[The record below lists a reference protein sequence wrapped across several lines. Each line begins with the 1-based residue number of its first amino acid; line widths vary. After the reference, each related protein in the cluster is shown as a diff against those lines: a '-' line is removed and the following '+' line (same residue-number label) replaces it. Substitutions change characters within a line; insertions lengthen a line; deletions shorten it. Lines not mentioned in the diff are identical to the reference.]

1 MNKIVASLGMVALGA
16 ASIQSVSAQDTS
28 KFWNI
33 SATLRG
39 FYDDNRLTVNDDS
52 PGKIDSYGFQV
63 SPAIGLNWSTDGTVV
78 QLGYVYS
85 LKWYEADFQE
95 ADPEVEDTDST
106 HTFRAGL
113 DHAFSERYR
122 IALNDSFVIGQEPDA
137 LRGDGE
143 YANVPFRAN
152 GDNIRNYA
160 AVGFD
165 ADLTELFGLTLGYNN
180 AYFNYDREDLS
191 RNLDRMEHTGT
202 VMGRWQAMP
211 ETELSLGYKY
221 RQVNYDEIDRD
232 RQSHIVFVGA
242 SHSFRPDLRAAAQV
256 GVEFA
261 EFDSVDE
268 SEVSP
273 YANANLTYTYLPQSF
288 IQLGVSHQRNA
299 TDILGDPADPVMDTE
314 TTLFYAHLRHQIVPR
329 LFADASGQIQNSSF
343 SGGAADGDRETF
355 YLLGLQLEYEL
366 NNYLSTHVGYNYDNL
381 DSDIAGREYDR
392 NRVYIGVTA
401 RY

>member
-16 ASIQSVSAQDTS
+16 SSIQSVSAQDTS

-39 FYDDNRLTVNDDS
+39 FYDDNRLTANDESDA
-52 PGKIDSYGFQV
+52 KIDSYGVQV
-63 SPAIGLNWSTDGTVV
+63 SPAVGLNWSAEGTTV

-85 LKWYEADFQE
+85 LKWYEADYG
-95 ADPEVEDTDST
+95 DDIDDTDST
-106 HTFRAGL
+106 HTIRAGL
-113 DHAFSERYR
+113 DHSFTERYR
-122 IALNDSFVIGQEPDA
+122 MSLNDSFVIGQEPDA

-143 YANVPFRAN
+143 AANHPFRAE

-165 ADLTELFGLTLGYNN
+165 ADITELFGVTLGYNN

-191 RNLDRMEHTGT
+191 TVLDRMEHTGT

-242 SHSFRPDLRAAAQV
+242 SHNFRPDLRGAAQV

-268 SEVSP
+268 SEASP
-273 YANANLTYTYLPQSF
+273 YANANLMYTYLPQSYV
-288 IQLGVSHQRNA
+288 QVGVSHQRSA
-299 TDILGDPADPVMDTE
+299 TDVLGDPDNPVRDSE
-314 TTLFYAHLRHQIVPR
+314 TTLFYAHLRHQVVPR
-329 LFADASGQIQNSSF
+329 LFADLSGQIQNSSF
-343 SGGAADGDRETF
+343 AGGDFDSDGETF
-355 YLLGLQLEYEL
+355 YILGLQLEYEL
-366 NNYLSTHVGYNYDNL
+366 NNYLSTHVGYNYDKL
-381 DSDIAGREYDR
+381 DSDLGAREYDR